1 MNIAAVYFWPL
12 VQGMAWWNM
21 VAACNDFTDNASNTI
36 NCLWGAITSAI
47 TIAGVGVKTA
57 IWVGGVTN
65 TYFSGKRD
73 LAQLQGHLNDLE
85 KIIGHNVSYL
95 GMWDHSNLGLNYSDP
110 AVAMENKDPLHVF
123 GITAPDGTQS
133 HFTYI
138 GNSTGKHVLK
148 LGLGSGVSNTTT
160 SNSTISGR
168 QTLTIGAQV
177 RLISKQIAISLYVSS
192 GAPSYLE
199 T

>member
-1 MNIAAVYFWPL
+1 MNIAAIYFWPL

-21 VAACNDFTDNASNTI
+21 VAACQDFTDNASNTV

-47 TIAGVGVKTA
+47 TLAGVGVKGA
-57 IWVGGVTN
+57 IWWGTISNV
-65 TYFSGKRD
+65 YFGPGNGKRD
-73 LAQLQGHLNDLE
+73 LAQLQDHLNDLG

-95 GMWDHSNLGLNYSDP
+95 GMWDHSKLGLNYSDP
-110 AVAMENKDPLHVF
+110 AVAMENEDPLHVL

-138 GNSTGKHVLK
+138 GNSTGKHVFK

-160 SNSTISGR
+160 SNSPISGR

-177 RLISKQIAISLYVSS
+177 RLIS
-192 GAPSYLE
+192 E
-199 T
+199 